1 MFNQNKSIK
10 KATHLIHIRYVAF
23 YILLFN
29 SLIFEFKELILI
41 LKFSNFPSIL
51 TNKYIVTIAGNPK
64 FATNCIKST
73 STYKYPQKTF
83 KIAYNA
89 LLIIQKGIAFLYKIS
104 SIHLKNSFMYYATKK
119 SNSVVSV

>member
-1 MFNQNKSIK
+1 MF
-10 KATHLIHIRYVAF
+10 LF

-41 LKFSNFPSIL
+41 LKFSSFPSIL

-73 STYKYPQKTF
+73 SNDVFLQKIF
-83 KIAYNA
+83 KIDYNA
-89 LLIIQKGIAFLYKIS
+89 LLIIQKGIIFLYKIS
-104 SIHLKNSFMYYATKK
+104 SIHILKIVSCITLLQTEPPTTKVAGFLLHRILHITNM
-119 SNSVVSV
+119 SY